1 MKALRGQAHMAEPPA
16 PVGDSIHSGA
26 NTNKP
31 APVHGPHGN
40 RAQRR
45 AADKEARKKK

>member
-1 MKALRGQAHMAEPPA
+1 MTKPPA

-26 NTNKP
+26 NKNKP
-31 APVHGPHGN
+31 APVPDPHGN